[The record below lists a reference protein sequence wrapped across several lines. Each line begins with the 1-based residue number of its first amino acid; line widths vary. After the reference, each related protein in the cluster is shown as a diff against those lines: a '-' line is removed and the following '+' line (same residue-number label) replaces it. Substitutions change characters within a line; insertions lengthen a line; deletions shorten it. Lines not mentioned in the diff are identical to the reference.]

1 MHDEGVYAHARRDQ
15 TDQDD
20 EDAAIRPDD
29 DIGRRQIFVSK
40 FELGERRLDAVEF
53 LLVSRAIGVDP
64 YKLMRSIEYG

>member
-1 MHDEGVYAHARRDQ
+1 MPDEGVYAHARRDQ

-20 EDAAIRPDD
+20 EDAAIRADD